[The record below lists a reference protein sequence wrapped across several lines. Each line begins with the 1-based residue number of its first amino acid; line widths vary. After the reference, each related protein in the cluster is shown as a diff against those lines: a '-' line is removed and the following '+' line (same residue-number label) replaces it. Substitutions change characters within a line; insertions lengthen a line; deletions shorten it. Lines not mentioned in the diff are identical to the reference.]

1 MREPVVAIRRSKDQQ
16 QQVCGGG
23 VVMGR
28 LILHTQCI
36 ASQTPCRPPRIRPRR
51 RTPPPRPVRLLPAL
65 KLRCTPNALQAA
77 KDKTEK
83 EHAASEANLS
93 ALKTQVGGRWPVGQ
107 SRPHD
112 WVDHPSRVP
121 RSCCGRPVQVCLS

>member
-1 MREPVVAIRRSKDQQ
+1 MREPVAAIWRRKVQRR
-16 QQVCGGG
+16 CGGG
-23 VVMGR
+23 VVMVR

-93 ALKTQVGGRWPVGQ
+93 ALKTQVGGRLAGWAEQ
-107 SRPHD
+107 TT
-112 WVDHPSRVP
+112 
-121 RSCCGRPVQVCLS
+121 